1 MYKKIIP
8 ALSVLILLLISCVA
22 NNGNPDAGY
31 GYARPVYIAPGV
43 GLGTII
49 AVAISWTRNK
59 SILWAII
66 HGLLGWLYVIYAL
79 IVGKN
84 KA

>member
-1 MYKKIIP
+1 MRL
-8 ALSVLILLLISCVA
+8 AQLFFLLVCICSCVT
-22 NNGNPDAGY
+22 NTHDDSGY

-49 AVAISWTRNK
+49 AIVISWTRNR

-66 HGLLGWLYVIYAL
+66 HGILGWLYVIYAL
-79 IVGKN
+79 IFGRPKD
-84 KA
+84 KI

>member
-1 MYKKIIP
+1 MLKNISLFITC
-8 ALSVLILLLISCVA
+8 VLLLASCVVGSS
-22 NNGNPDAGY
+22 NPNGGY
-31 GYARPVYIAPGV
+31 VQPVYIAPGI

-79 IVGKN
+79 IVGKKN
-84 KA
+84 S